1 MAPAWADR
9 KLSGARGD
17 LQKHR
22 IDLQMKTD
30 THLPR
35 LTGDRTQLQQV
46 LREQRFRHS
55 RFHDGA
61 SAERDH
67 PLFQKVRLSEMVLI
81 DALAA

>member
-1 MAPAWADR
+1 MQVRWFIVVLLLA
-9 KLSGARGD
+9 LSACGE
-17 LQKHR
+17 
-22 IDLQMKTD
+22 
-30 THLPR
+30 
-35 LTGDRTQLQQV
+35 V
-46 LREQRFRHS
+46 S